1 MSLADIRYSQVINGQ
16 CPKRFLCTMSE
27 RSRDPAFI
35 GKGWIDRLV
44 APLAAGASVLD
55 LGCGDGQ
62 PIPRYLLDRGFA
74 VTGVDAAT
82 SVIELVR
89 TRLARGRWIK
99 GDMRTVEVD
108 GAFDAVIAWNSLTWL
123 SHDDRALMA
132 RRAAAWLRPEGR
144 MLFNAPA
151 DQDPSRKD
159 YRDGSPYRFD
169 LEATDYASAITDSG
183 LRLIAH
189 MDVDPACDD
198 AGIWLAEKL

>member
-1 MSLADIRYSQVINGQ
+1 MA
-16 CPKRFLCTMSE
+16 E
-27 RSRDPAFI
+27 RSRDTGFA
-35 GKGWIDRLV
+35 GKAWIDRLV
-44 APLAAGASVLD
+44 APLAEGAAVLD

-74 VTGVDAAT
+74 VTGVDAAG
-82 SVIELVR
+82 SVIDLVR

-99 GDMRTVEVD
+99 GDMLTVQVD
-108 GAFDAVIAWNSLTWL
+108 GPFDAVIAWNSLTWL
-123 SHDDRALMA
+123 SHTDRALMA

-151 DQDPSRKD
+151 DRDPSRKD
-159 YRDGSPYRFD
+159 YRDGSPYRVD
-169 LEATDYASAITDSG
+169 LEATDYAFAIADSG

-189 MDVDPACDD
+189 MDADPACDG